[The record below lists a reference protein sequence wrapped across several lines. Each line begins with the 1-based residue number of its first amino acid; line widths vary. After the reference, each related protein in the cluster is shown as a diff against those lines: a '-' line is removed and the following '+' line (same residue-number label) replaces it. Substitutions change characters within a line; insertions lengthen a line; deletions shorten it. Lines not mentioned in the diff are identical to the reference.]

1 MAEAF
6 SSQFV
11 TARGIVDRL
20 ARRSPARL
28 AVFSFAGVVAIFSLL
43 LLAPW
48 ATRSGKGASVVDAL
62 FTATSAVCVTGLT
75 VVPTGSF
82 WSTYGQVVILV
93 AIKVGGLGVM
103 TLASI
108 LGLAVSR
115 HLGLTQRMLAAT
127 EVKTTRLGEV
137 GSLIRVVIITSTSLE
152 LLVGLA
158 LFPRFLALR
167 QTVGEAA
174 WHALFFGVSAFN
186 NAGFVPTVEGLDPY
200 VGDWALCLPI
210 MIGVFIGSLGFP
222 VILNIM
228 RNRRRLDRLSL
239 HTKLTLVT
247 GGALVAV
254 GAVLLLVLEWT
265 NPGTFGPLSV
275 PDKLL
280 ASLFQGV
287 MPRSAGFSTVD
298 IGSMHETSW
307 LITDALMFVGG
318 GSASTAGGIKVT
330 TLAVMLLAIVA
341 EARGDRDIEV
351 FRRRIPAETIR
362 LAIAVTFV
370 GATAVLVSS
379 LLLLEITGWSLD
391 VVIYEVIS
399 AFATVGLSTGVTPHL
414 PEAGKYV
421 LVVLMFVGR
430 TGTMTL
436 GAALAL
442 RSRRRVIRM
451 PEERPIIG

>member
-1 MAEAF
+1 VAEAF
-6 SSQFV
+6 RDQFV
-11 TARGIVDRL
+11 TARGVVDRL

-28 AVFSFAGVVAIFSLL
+28 AVFSFGGVVVVFTLL
-43 LLAPW
+43 LLTPW
-48 ATRSGKGASVVDAL
+48 ATASGQSAPLVDAL

-75 VVPTGSF
+75 VVPTGVF
-82 WSTYGQVVILV
+82 WSTFGQVVILV
-93 AIKVGGLGVM
+93 AIKVGGLGIM

-152 LLVGLA
+152 LLVALA
-158 LFPRFLALR
+158 LFPRFLVLR

-174 WHALFFGVSAFN
+174 WHALFFGISAFN
-186 NAGFVPTVEGLDPY
+186 NAGFVPTVEGLEGS
-200 VGDWALCLPI
+200 VGDWALCVPLI
-210 MIGVFIGSLGFP
+210 IGTFIGSLGFP

-239 HTKLTLVT
+239 HAKLTLV
-247 GGALVAV
+247 V
-254 GAVLLLVLEWT
+254 GAVLVLVGAIAFLGLEWT
-265 NPGTFGPLSV
+265 NPKTFGPLNV
-275 PDKLL
+275 ANKIL
-280 ASLFQGV
+280 AAVFQGI
-287 MPRSAGFSTVD
+287 MPRSTGFSTVD
-298 IGSMHETSW
+298 IGDLHETSW
-307 LITDALMFVGG
+307 LVTDALMFVGG

-351 FRRRIPAETIR
+351 FRRRIPPETIR

-379 LLLLEITGWSLD
+379 LLLLEITGQSLD
-391 VVIYEVIS
+391 VVLYEVIS
-399 AFATVGLSTGVTPHL
+399 AFATCGLSTGITPYL
-414 PEAGKYV
+414 PVPGKYV